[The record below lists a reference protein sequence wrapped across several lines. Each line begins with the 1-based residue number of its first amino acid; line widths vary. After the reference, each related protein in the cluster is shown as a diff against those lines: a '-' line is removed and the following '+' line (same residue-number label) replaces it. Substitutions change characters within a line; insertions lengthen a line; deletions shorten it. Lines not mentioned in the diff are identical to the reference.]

1 MGKLTYTFRP
11 KEKYAKAYGRNLRI
25 SRKASVIICNTIR
38 KKTLKRSRR
47 LLNNLLDKKQSLRG
61 KYYTGA
67 VAEIKNILES
77 CEKNAEFLGMNA
89 DRLFVHA
96 SAHQGNIMRRR
107 RRKSAFGSRM
117 KSTNVEIMLVERG
130 KEKSN
135 DDRKPLIASKKDVIV
150 VKNEKEMKKA
160 VVDVAKKIA
169 EKKAV
174 KAEEK
179 KHEEK
184 KEEMIQK

>member
-1 MGKLTYTFRP
+1 MEKLTYTFRP

-25 SRKASVIICNTIR
+25 SRKASVKICNVIR
-38 KKTLKRSRR
+38 KKTLKRARR
-47 LLNNLLDKKQSLRG
+47 LLDNLLDKKQSLQG

-67 VAEIKNILES
+67 VAEIKNILQS

-117 KSTNVEIMLVERG
+117 KSTNVEILLVERG
-130 KEKSN
+130 KEAKN
-135 DDRKPLIASKKDVIV
+135 TASKKDVIV

-160 VVDVAKKIA
+160 VADVAKKIA
-169 EKKAV
+169 EKKAM
-174 KAEEK
+174 KSEEK
-179 KHEEK
+179 NHEDK
-184 KEEMIQK
+184 KEAKKSDSKEQKL